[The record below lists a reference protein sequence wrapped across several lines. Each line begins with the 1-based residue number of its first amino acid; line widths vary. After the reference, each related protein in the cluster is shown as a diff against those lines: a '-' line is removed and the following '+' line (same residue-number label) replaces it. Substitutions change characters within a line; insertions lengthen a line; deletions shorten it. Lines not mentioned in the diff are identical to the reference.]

1 MESDELKREIEY
13 MLKKIESVED
23 LRRIRRSVLTAA
35 LRA

>member
-1 MESDELKREIEY
+1 MESDELKREIES

-23 LRRIRRSVLTAA
+23 LRRIRRAVLTAA